1 MKNSLLLALALGWA
15 TAAPAQTT
23 APTLRGQAMAAYRA
37 KHYQEAGQR
46 YEQAFQSAGAQAPAG
61 DLYNA
66 ACNWALAGEPTK
78 AFQDLDRSIKAGWDD
93 LNQLRADADFASL
106 HRDKRW
112 QPMLHKLAATVA
124 QAEAKLNQPLKRE
137 LTQLLESDQGLR
149 RQIGPTQEKYGF
161 KSPQMDSL
169 WQQMRRADDRNL
181 PRVTA
186 IIDQYGWPGKSLVG
200 RSGSLAAFL
209 VIQHSNLATMQKYL
223 PLMREA
229 AAKGEMPKQN
239 LALVEDRV
247 LTFQDKPQLYGS
259 QLQTNQA
266 TGKTEF
272 LPIADEAHVD
282 ERRASMGLEPLA
294 EYAKGFGLDY
304 KPAGK

>member
-1 MKNSLLLALALGWA
+1 MKNGLLLTLALSW
-15 TAAPAQTT
+15 TMAAQAQTT
-23 APTLRGQAMAAYRA
+23 APLLRGQATAAYRN
-37 KHYQEAGQR
+37 KQYQEAGQR
-46 YEQAFQSAGAQAPAG
+46 YEQAFQQAGTQASAG

-66 ACNWALAGEPTK
+66 ACSWALAGEPTK
-78 AFQDLDRSIKAGWDD
+78 AFQALDRSIKAGWDD
-93 LNQLRADADFASL
+93 VNQLRADADFASL
-106 HRDKRW
+106 RSDKRW
-112 QPMLHKLAATVA
+112 QPLLHKLEVTVA

-137 LTQLLESDQGLR
+137 LTQILESDQGLR
-149 RQIGPTQEKYGF
+149 RQIRPTQEKYGF

-200 RSGSLAAFL
+200 SSGSLAAFL
-209 VIQHSNLATMQKYL
+209 VIQHSNLAIMQKYL
-223 PLMREA
+223 PLMRVA
-229 AAKGEMPKQN
+229 AAKGEMLKQN
-239 LALVEDRV
+239 LALLEDRV
-247 LTFQDKPQLYGS
+247 LTFQNKPQIYGS
-259 QLQTNQA
+259 QLQTNQT

-272 LPIADEAHVD
+272 LPIADEARVD

-304 KPAGK
+304 KSVGK

>member
-1 MKNSLLLALALGWA
+1 MLALSWA
-15 TAAPAQTT
+15 TVAQAQTT
-23 APTLRGQAMAAYRA
+23 APALRNQAMAAYRS
-37 KHYQEAGQR
+37 KRYQEAGQR
-46 YEQAFQSAGAQAPAG
+46 YEQVFQQAGAQASAG

-66 ACNWALAGEPTK
+66 ACSWALAGEPTK
-78 AFQDLDRSIKAGWDD
+78 AFQALDRSIKAGWDD
-93 LNQLRADADFASL
+93 ISQLSADADLASL
-106 HRDKRW
+106 HRDQRW
-112 QPMLHKLAATVA
+112 QPLLRKLAATVA

-137 LTQLLESDQGLR
+137 LTQLLELDQGLR

-169 WQQMRRADDRNL
+169 WQQLRRADDRNL

-223 PLMREA
+223 PLMRAA
-229 AAKGEMPKQN
+229 AAKGELPKQN

-247 LTFQDKPQLYGS
+247 LTFQNKPQIYGS

-272 LPIADEAHVD
+272 LPIADEARVD

-294 EYAKGFGLDY
+294 EYAKDFGLDY
-304 KPAGK
+304 KQAVK